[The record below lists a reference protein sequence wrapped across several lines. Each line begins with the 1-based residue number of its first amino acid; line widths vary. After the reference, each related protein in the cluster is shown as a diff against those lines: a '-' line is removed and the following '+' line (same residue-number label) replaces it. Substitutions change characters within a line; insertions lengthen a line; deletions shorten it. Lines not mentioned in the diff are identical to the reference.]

1 MIKATPTIL
10 GTFFAL
16 ATIILLCAGMAL
28 VWPGAFFDAIW
39 NLAPSRETQL
49 MPWRTIAGPG
59 FLGLSVIMAVT
70 SVGCFFA
77 RQWGW
82 GLAVV
87 IFAVNGFS
95 DLVQIFLG
103 NVTAGLVGVVAALVI
118 LYWLTRMNVRAAFG
132 EGAEYRRTPRIEG

>member
-1 MIKATPTIL
+1 MIKATPQIL

-39 NLAPSRETQL
+39 DLAPSREAQL

-59 FLGLSVIMAVT
+59 FLGLAVIMAVA
-70 SVGCFFA
+70 SIGCFGA
-77 RQWGW
+77 KQWGW
-82 GLAVV
+82 GLAVI
-87 IFAVNGFS
+87 IFSINGLG

-103 NVTAGLVGVVAALVI
+103 RVTEGLVGVAAAAII
-118 LYWLTRMNVRAAFG
+118 LYWLSRMNVRAAFG
-132 EGAEYRRTPRIEG
+132 EGSEYRRRPRIGR